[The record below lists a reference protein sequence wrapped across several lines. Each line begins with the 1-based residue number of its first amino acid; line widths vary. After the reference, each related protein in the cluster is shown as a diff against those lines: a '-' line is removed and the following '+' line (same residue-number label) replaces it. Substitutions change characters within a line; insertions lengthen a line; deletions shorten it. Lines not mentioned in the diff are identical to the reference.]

1 MEKDSRIFVAGHKG
15 MVGSAIVRKL
25 KSLGYTNII
34 TANKSRLNLLNQ
46 RHVQSFFSDE
56 QPEYV
61 FMAAAKV
68 GGIKANNDYK
78 ADFIYDNIMIQ
89 SNIIKES
96 YDFGVKKLVF
106 LGSSCIYPKFAQQP
120 IKEEYLLSGYLE
132 ESNDAYA
139 IAKITGIKMCQ
150 SFNKQYSTDFISVMP
165 CNLYGIGDNYH
176 PEKSHV
182 FPAIIRKLHEAKIKG
197 EKEILLWGD
206 GSPLREFLCS
216 DDVADA
222 CVYLM
227 NNNTKY
233 DMINVG
239 AGSDLSIKD
248 LAEKMRDIIYPECQ
262 IVFNGEVSINGTPKK
277 LMDSSKI
284 NELGWFPT
292 ISLEEGIKLSYSDFL
307 SKN

>member
-1 MEKDSRIFVAGHKG
+1 MEKDSRIFVAGHNG

-34 TANKSRLNLLNQ
+34 TADRNRVNLINQ
-46 RHVQSFFSDE
+46 FHVQSFFADE

-68 GGIKANNDYK
+68 GGIKANSDYK
-78 ADFIYDNIMIQ
+78 ADFIYENIMIQ
-89 SNIIKES
+89 TNIIKES
-96 YDFGVKKLVF
+96 HDFNVKKLIF

-120 IKEEYLLSGYLE
+120 IKEEYLLSGHLE

-139 IAKITGIKMCQ
+139 IAKIAGIKMFQ
-150 SFNKQYSTDFISVMP
+150 SFNKQYGTDFISVMP

-197 EKEILLWGD
+197 EKGVLLWGD

-216 DDVADA
+216 DDLADA
-222 CVYLM
+222 CVFLM
-227 NNNTKY
+227 NNPTKF
-233 DMINVG
+233 DLINVG
-239 AGSDLSIKD
+239 SGFDLSISDLSIKI
-248 LAEKMRDIIYPECQ
+248 RNIVHPSCQ
-262 IVFNGEVSINGTPKK
+262 IIFDGNTNINGTPKK
-277 LMDSSKI
+277 LLDISRISEM
-284 NELGWFPT
+284 GWIPK
-292 ISLEEGIKLSYSDFL
+292 ISLEEGIKLSYGDFL
-307 SKN
+307 SRN

>member
-15 MVGSAIVRKL
+15 MVGSVIVRKL

-34 TANKSRLNLLNQ
+34 NADRNRVNLINQ
-46 RHVQSFFSDE
+46 FLVQSFFADV

-68 GGIKANNDYK
+68 GGIKANSDYK
-78 ADFIYDNIMIQ
+78 ADFIYENIMIQ
-89 SNIIKES
+89 TNIIKES
-96 YDFGVKKLVF
+96 HDFNVKKLIF

-120 IKEEYLLSGYLE
+120 IKEEYLLSGHLE

-150 SFNKQYSTDFISVMP
+150 SFNKQYGTDFISVMP

-182 FPAIIRKLHEAKIKG
+182 FPAIIRRLHEAKIKG
-197 EKEILLWGD
+197 EKEVLLWGD

-227 NNNTKY
+227 NSKTKY

-239 AGSDLSIKD
+239 SGSDLSIKD
-248 LAEKMRDIIYPECQ
+248 LADKMRDIIYPECQ
-262 IVFNGEVSINGTPKK
+262 IIFNGEISINGTPKK
-277 LMDSSKI
+277 LMDTSKV

-292 ISLEEGIKLSYSDFL
+292 ISLEVGIKLSYSDFL

>member
-262 IVFNGEVSINGTPKK
+262 IIFNKEISINGTPKK
-277 LMDSSKI
+277 LMDTSKV

>member
-1 MEKDSRIFVAGHKG
+1 MEKDSRIFVAGHNG

-34 TANKSRLNLLNQ
+34 TADRNRVNLINQ
-46 RHVQSFFSDE
+46 FHVQSFFADE

-68 GGIKANNDYK
+68 GGIKANSDYK
-78 ADFIYDNIMIQ
+78 ADFIYENIMIQ
-89 SNIIKES
+89 TNIIKES
-96 YDFGVKKLVF
+96 HDFNVKKLIF

-120 IKEEYLLSGYLE
+120 IKEEYLLSGHLE

-139 IAKITGIKMCQ
+139 IAKIAGIKMCQ
-150 SFNKQYSTDFISVMP
+150 SFNKQYATDFISVMP

-182 FPAIIRKLHEAKIKG
+182 FPAIIKKLHEAKIKG
-197 EKEILLWGD
+197 EKGVLLWGD

-227 NNNTKY
+227 NSKTKY

-239 AGSDLSIKD
+239 SGSDLSIKD

-262 IVFNGEVSINGTPKK
+262 IIFNREVSINGTPKK
-277 LMDSSKI
+277 LMDTSKV

>member
-34 TANKSRLNLLNQ
+34 TADKNRVNLINQ
-46 RHVQSFFSDE
+46 FHVQSFFADE

-68 GGIKANNDYK
+68 GGIKANSDYK
-78 ADFIYDNIMIQ
+78 ADFIYENIMIQ

-96 YDFGVKKLVF
+96 HDFGVKKLIF

-120 IKEEYLLSGYLE
+120 IKEEYLLSDYLE

-150 SFNKQYSTDFISVMP
+150 SFNKQYGTDFISVMP

-227 NNNTKY
+227 NSKTKY

-248 LAEKMRDIIYPECQ
+248 LAEKMRDVIYPECQ

>member
-34 TANKSRLNLLNQ
+34 TADRNRVNLINQ
-46 RHVQSFFSDE
+46 FLVQSFFADE

-68 GGIKANNDYK
+68 GGIKANSDYK
-78 ADFIYDNIMIQ
+78 ADFIYENIMIQ
-89 SNIIKES
+89 TNIIKES
-96 YDFGVKKLVF
+96 HDFNVKKLIF

-120 IKEEYLLSGYLE
+120 IKEEYLLSGHLE

-139 IAKITGIKMCQ
+139 IAKIAGIKMCQ
-150 SFNKQYSTDFISVMP
+150 SFNKQYGTDFISVMP

-197 EKEILLWGD
+197 EKGVLLWGD

-227 NNNTKY
+227 NSKTKY

-239 AGSDLSIKD
+239 SGSDLSIKD

-262 IVFNGEVSINGTPKK
+262 IIFNREVSINGTPKK
-277 LMDSSKI
+277 LMDTSKV

>member
-34 TANKSRLNLLNQ
+34 TADRNSVNLINQ
-46 RHVQSFFSDE
+46 FHVQSFFANE

-68 GGIKANNDYK
+68 GGIKANSDYK
-78 ADFIYDNIMIQ
+78 ADFIYENIMIQ

-96 YDFGVKKLVF
+96 HDFGVKKLIF

-120 IKEEYLLSGYLE
+120 IKEEYLLSDYLE

-150 SFNKQYSTDFISVMP
+150 SFNKQYGTDFISVMP

-197 EKEILLWGD
+197 EKGVLLWGD

-227 NNNTKY
+227 NSKTKY

-239 AGSDLSIKD
+239 SGSDLSIKD

-262 IVFNGEVSINGTPKK
+262 IIFNKEVSINGTPKK
-277 LMDSSKI
+277 LMDTSKV

>member
-1 MEKDSRIFVAGHKG
+1 MEKDSRIFVGGHKG

-25 KSLGYTNII
+25 KSLGYTNIM
-34 TANKSRLNLLNQ
+34 TVDKKQVDLVHQHSVNQFFNLE
-46 RHVQSFFSDE
+46 R
-56 QPEYV
+56 PEYV
-61 FMAAAKV
+61 FLAAAKV
-68 GGIKANNDYK
+68 GGIKANSDYK
-78 ADFIYDNIMIQ
+78 ADFIYENIMIQ
-89 SNIIKES
+89 SNVIHACFQN
-96 YDFGVKKLVF
+96 DVKKLIF
-106 LGSSCIYPKFAQQP
+106 LGSSCIYPKYSEQP
-120 IKEEYLLSGYLE
+120 IKEEYLLSGHLE

-150 SFNKQYSTDFISVMP
+150 SFNKQYGTDFISVMP
-165 CNLYGIGDNYH
+165 CNLYGVGDNYH

-227 NNNTKY
+227 NSKTKY

-239 AGSDLSIKD
+239 SGSDLSIKD
-248 LAEKMRDIIYPECQ
+248 LAEKMRDIIYSECR

-284 NELGWFPT
+284 NELGWIPT
-292 ISLEEGIKLSYSDFL
+292 ISLEEGIRLSYSDFL
-307 SKN
+307 SRN

>member
-34 TANKSRLNLLNQ
+34 IADRNRVNLINQ
-46 RHVQSFFSDE
+46 FHVQSFFADE

-78 ADFIYDNIMIQ
+78 ADFIYENIMIQ

-96 YDFGVKKLVF
+96 HDFGVKKLVF

-120 IKEEYLLSGYLE
+120 IKEEYLLSDYLE

-150 SFNKQYSTDFISVMP
+150 SFNKQYGTDFISVMP
-165 CNLYGIGDNYH
+165 CNLYGIGDNYD
-176 PEKSHV
+176 PENSHV
-182 FPAIIRKLHEAKIKG
+182 FPAIIKKLHDAKVKG

-227 NNNTKY
+227 NSNTKY

-239 AGSDLSIKD
+239 AGNDLSIKD

-262 IVFNGEVSINGTPKK
+262 IVFNEEVSINGTPKK

-284 NELGWFPT
+284 NELGWCPT
-292 ISLEEGIKLSYSDFL
+292 ISLEEGIRLSYSDFL

>member
-1 MEKDSRIFVAGHKG
+1 MEKDSRIFVGGHKG

-25 KSLGYTNII
+25 KSLGYTNIM
-34 TANKSRLNLLNQ
+34 TVDKKQVDLVHQHSVNQFFNLE
-46 RHVQSFFSDE
+46 R
-56 QPEYV
+56 PEYV
-61 FMAAAKV
+61 FLAAAKV
-68 GGIKANNDYK
+68 GGIKANSDYK
-78 ADFIYDNIMIQ
+78 ADFIYENIMIQ
-89 SNIIKES
+89 SNVIHACFQN
-96 YDFGVKKLVF
+96 DVKKLIF
-106 LGSSCIYPKFAQQP
+106 LGSSCIYPKYSEQP
-120 IKEEYLLSGYLE
+120 IKEEYLLSGHLE

-150 SFNKQYSTDFISVMP
+150 SFNKQYGTDFISVMP
-165 CNLYGIGDNYH
+165 CNLYGVGDNYH

-227 NNNTKY
+227 NSKTKY

-239 AGSDLSIKD
+239 SGSDLSIKD
-248 LAEKMRDIIYPECQ
+248 LAEKMRDIIYSECR

>member
-1 MEKDSRIFVAGHKG
+1 MEKDSKIFVAGHKG

-34 TANKSRLNLLNQ
+34 TVDKKQVDLVHQHSVNQFFNLE
-46 RHVQSFFSDE
+46 R
-56 QPEYV
+56 PEYV
-61 FMAAAKV
+61 FLAAAKV
-68 GGIKANNDYK
+68 GGIKANSDYK

-89 SNIIKES
+89 TNIINASHKNN
-96 YDFGVKKLVF
+96 VKKLIF
-106 LGSSCIYPKFAQQP
+106 LGSSCIYPKFSKQP
-120 IKEEYLLSGYLE
+120 IKEEYLLSGHLE

-139 IAKITGIKMCQ
+139 IAKIAGIKMCQ
-150 SFNKQYSTDFISVMP
+150 SFNKQYGTDFISVMP

-176 PEKSHV
+176 SENSHV
-182 FPAIIRKLHEAKIKG
+182 FPAIIRKLHEAKLKG

-222 CVYLM
+222 CVYLIE
-227 NNNTKY
+227 NQSS
-233 DMINVG
+233 DLINVG
-239 AGSDLSIKD
+239 SGWDLTIKE
-248 LAEKMRDIIYPECQ
+248 LAERIRDIIYPECQ
-262 IVFNGEVSINGTPKK
+262 IIFNGEVSINVTPKK
-277 LMDSSKI
+277 LMDTSKM

-292 ISLEEGIKLSYSDFL
+292 ISLEVGIKLSYSDFL

>member
-1 MEKDSRIFVAGHKG
+1 MEKDSRIFVAGHNG

-34 TANKSRLNLLNQ
+34 TADRNRVNLINQ
-46 RHVQSFFSDE
+46 FHVQSFFADE

-68 GGIKANNDYK
+68 GGIKANSDYK
-78 ADFIYDNIMIQ
+78 ADFIYENIMIQ
-89 SNIIKES
+89 TNIIKES
-96 YDFGVKKLVF
+96 HDFNVKKLIF

-120 IKEEYLLSGYLE
+120 IKEEYLLSGHLE

-150 SFNKQYSTDFISVMP
+150 SFNKQYGTDFISVMP

-182 FPAIIRKLHEAKIKG
+182 FPAIIKKLHEAKIKS

-227 NNNTKY
+227 NSKTKY

-239 AGSDLSIKD
+239 SGSDLSIKD

-262 IVFNGEVSINGTPKK
+262 IIFNKEVSINGTPKK
-277 LMDSSKI
+277 LMDTSKV